1 MMNPDSFQS
10 KAATPTISFLDP
22 RRQPSTPEEFQA
34 EWGFLS
40 RVFDNTDA
48 LLIVLDHTGKIVRFN
63 YACERLFGYKA
74 KQLRSLI
81 TTGVLP
87 LPKEISAIKD
97 LLRSIHA
104 GKSYNRYENE
114 WITNDG
120 RVLTISWSITGL
132 LDDSGQVEYIFATG
146 IDISSRK
153 LAETLLQRE
162 QALLS
167 SLINSIPDL
176 IFYKDQK
183 GVFLGANKAFKA
195 FSHRQTGELIGKTDL
210 DLYTESEALLFAE
223 TDTQVIQTGKPVAYE
238 NWIKRPQRE
247 AVLIETK
254 KVACYGVDGEIIGVI
269 GVGRDI
275 THHRL
280 VETEIRRAKSD
291 FEQLILSLSS
301 ALIVTDT
308 QLTTK
313 QWNAM
318 AAKLYGREAGQ
329 VIGKNL
335 LSIGISWDVP
345 AVQAGIERCRTER
358 MPVHLDPI
366 RFSRQDLS
374 EGFLGLSISPLK
386 NEENQVAGFIFLC
399 SDITQRKILE
409 GRLSQAQKLES
420 IGQLAAGIAHEINTP
435 IQYVD
440 NNTEFLRDNFARLIH
455 LVNGLIE
462 MLQASR
468 QGPLDT
474 QAYTELDVL
483 LQEADLEF
491 LAQEIPLAIQQSLD
505 GIRRVSEIVRAMKEF
520 SHPGVKQK
528 VPLDINKAIT
538 NTLTVTRNEWKYY
551 AEVTTDFQ
559 ADLPMITCL
568 PAEISQVLL
577 NVIVNAAQ
585 AIAGSPHRG
594 ADQLGNIHIS
604 TRQKNDWAEI
614 RIVDDGPGIPD
625 EIKNRIFEPFFTT
638 KEVGKGT
645 GQGLAIAYDVVCHKH
660 QGTIHFEKL
669 AKHGTACI
677 IRLPMS
683 GASDDSIK
691 ELT

>member
-1 MMNPDSFQS
+1 MIAPESPQG
-10 KAATPTISFLDP
+10 KTAIPTIPFLNS
-22 RRQPSTPEEFQA
+22 RRRPSTPEELQA
-34 EWGFLS
+34 EWDFLS

-48 LLIVLDHTGKIVRFN
+48 LLIVLNRDGQIVRFN
-63 YACERLFGYKA
+63 YACERLFGYSA
-74 KQLRSLI
+74 QQLRSLI

-87 LPKEISAIKD
+87 LPKQITAIKD
-97 LLRSIHA
+97 LLRGIHA
-104 GKSYNRYENE
+104 GKSSNRYENE
-114 WITNDG
+114 WATHDG
-120 RVLTISWSITGL
+120 RLLTISWSITAL
-132 LDDSGQVEYIFATG
+132 LDGSGQVEYIFATG
-146 IDISSRK
+146 IDITSRK

-176 IFYKDQK
+176 VFYKDKQ

-195 FSHRQTGELIGKTDL
+195 FSQRQTRELIGKTDA
-210 DLYTESEALLFAE
+210 DLYAEPEALLFAE
-223 TDTQVIQTGKPVAYE
+223 TDAHVVQSGKPVAYE
-238 NWIKRPQRE
+238 NWIKRPNDE

-254 KVACYGVDGEIIGVI
+254 KVPCYGADGEVLGVI

-280 VETEIRRAKSD
+280 AETEVRRAKSD
-291 FEQLILSLSS
+291 FEQLISSLSS

-308 QLTTK
+308 QLITK

-318 AAKLYGREAGQ
+318 ATNLYGMNAPQ
-329 VIGKNL
+329 VIGNNL
-335 LSIGISWDVP
+335 LSLGLPWDP
-345 AVQAGIERCRTER
+345 AAVQAGVERCRKELA
-358 MPVHLDPI
+358 PIHLDPM
-366 RFSRQDLS
+366 RFTRQDHN

-386 NEENQVAGFIFLC
+386 TEENQLAGFIFLC

-409 GRLSQAQKLES
+409 SRLAQAQKLES

-455 LVNGLIE
+455 LVNGIIDL
-462 MLQASR
+462 LQAAR
-468 QGPLDT
+468 QGRLDAQASARLDT
-474 QAYTELDVL
+474 L
-483 LQEADLEF
+483 LQETDLEF
-491 LAQEIPLAIQQSLD
+491 LIQEIPLAIQQSLD

-538 NTLTVTRNEWKYY
+538 DTLTVTRNEWKYY
-551 AEVTTDFQ
+551 AEIKTDFQ
-559 ADLPMITCL
+559 PDLPMVTCL

-577 NVIVNAAQ
+577 NIIVNAAQ
-585 AIAGSPHRG
+585 AIASSPHR
-594 ADQLGNIHIS
+594 APDQLGQIDI
-604 TRQKNDWAEI
+604 TTTQKSGWVEI
-614 RIVDDGPGIPD
+614 RIADDGPGIPE

-660 QGTIHFEKL
+660 QGAIHFENR
-669 AKHGTACI
+669 APHGVVFV
-677 IRLPMS
+677 IRLPVR
-683 GASDDSIK
+683 AIDHSIK
-691 ELT
+691 E